1 MQIVHVVESASTGT
15 LSVACMISNRLA
27 SESHE
32 DCVEFPRRSET
43 PDNSPCLS
51 PERSVRQFHM
61 KTER

>member
-32 DCVEFPRRSET
+32 DYVELARRSET
-43 PDNSPCLS
+43 PDNLPSLS
-51 PERSVRQFHM
+51 PRTFCRGNFI
-61 KTER
+61 